1 VEQGEVEVC
10 QVEEEEQGFSSTDC
24 LDERELKIN
33 YRMKP
38 NEAEQRNTNHIK
50 SLNTKYPP

>member
-1 VEQGEVEVC
+1 VEQGEAEAC